1 VDEEGGDHPVIEE
14 LKALDLNDL
23 TSPRALNLLGE
34 WKKKLE
40 E

>member
-1 VDEEGGDHPVIEE
+1 VTNPVIEE

-23 TSPRALNLLGE
+23 TPLQALNLLGE
-34 WKKKLE
+34 WKRKLE